1 MSELNY
7 VGKSVERED
16 SYGKV
21 MGRTKFICDMK
32 RTDMLYA
39 RLVLSEKAHSL
50 IEVDTSEAEK
60 AEGIVAVYT
69 YKDVPKIT
77 YNAHKWYPGAD
88 APEDQYILSDRARYM
103 GDHLALVV
111 GTSKQ
116 AVERGVSLV
125 RITYTE
131 LPVITG
137 IENAKKGFEIREGIS
152 NLAFHKTIE
161 CGNYEQAK
169 AQADLVIQTEGSTQ
183 KIHHAA
189 LEPHICLCEID
200 ETDTLVVY
208 SPCQVASQIQ
218 YHISMLLKLPYSRI
232 RVIKAVMGG
241 SFGGKGQTVV
251 EPACAY
257 AAFYLKKPV
266 MLYMDRSDA
275 ILATR
280 SRNAANMQVETAVT
294 KEGIIVGRK
303 IHCEIDGGAYYTNAA
318 AVAMALAKKLFRL
331 YRIPSQRCDVN
342 TYYTNTIPGGACRGY
357 GSPQAHAVTEIN
369 LDLIARELG
378 MDPCELRLKN
388 LVYPMDVDLT
398 GAPGLGNA
406 QIRKCV
412 EKGMKEFNW
421 KSRRESVKLK
431 NTVRYRYGTG
441 MACGVHGNGYKGV
454 YPDFTNVE
462 IMLYVDGSIV
472 VKISVHE
479 QGCGTITTLQQIAAE
494 ALKTDISKVRILEAD
509 TLSTPYDSAGTQASR
524 VTFVCGGAVKKAG
537 EKLLRKIKKACKV
550 LYQWENNCMEIKNG
564 LITSGGITKTF
575 GEVALDYE
583 KRCSKALSIFEEYES
598 PANPA
603 SYAVSFVEVRVDT
616 CTGQVDILDCL
627 AVHDIGRAVNR
638 MLAEGQI
645 EGGAHMSIGM
655 ALYENIDINESGV
668 VKSRNFSKYHLLNA
682 PDTPVIRTLLIE
694 EKEPKGPYGA
704 KSVGEIAAVTPAP
717 AILNAIN
724 DALGTSLS
732 HYPVTPEDIV
742 EVLHG

>member
-1 MSELNY
+1 
-7 VGKSVERED
+7 
-16 SYGKV
+16 
-21 MGRTKFICDMK
+21 
-32 RTDMLYA
+32 
-39 RLVLSEKAHSL
+39 
-50 IEVDTSEAEK
+50 
-60 AEGIVAVYT
+60 
-69 YKDVPKIT
+69 
-77 YNAHKWYPGAD
+77 
-88 APEDQYILSDRARYM
+88 
-103 GDHLALVV
+103 
-111 GTSKQ
+111 
-116 AVERGVSLV
+116 
-125 RITYTE
+125 
-131 LPVITG
+131 
-137 IENAKKGFEIREGIS
+137 
-152 NLAFHKTIE
+152 
-161 CGNYEQAK
+161 
-169 AQADLVIQTEGSTQ
+169 
-183 KIHHAA
+183 
-189 LEPHICLCEID
+189 
-200 ETDTLVVY
+200 
-208 SPCQVASQIQ
+208 
-218 YHISMLLKLPYSRI
+218 
-232 RVIKAVMGG
+232 
-241 SFGGKGQTVV
+241 
-251 EPACAY
+251 
-257 AAFYLKKPV
+257 
-266 MLYMDRSDA
+266 
-275 ILATR
+275 
-280 SRNAANMQVETAVT
+280 
-294 KEGIIVGRK
+294 
-303 IHCEIDGGAYYTNAA
+303 
-318 AVAMALAKKLFRL
+318 
-331 YRIPSQRCDVN
+331 
-342 TYYTNTIPGGACRGY
+342 
-357 GSPQAHAVTEIN
+357 
-369 LDLIARELG
+369 

-412 EKGMKEFNW
+412 EKGMEEFNW
-421 KSRRESVKLK
+421 KLRRESVKLK
-431 NTVRYRYGTG
+431 NSARYRYGTG
-441 MACGVHGNGYKGV
+441 MACGVHGNGYKGA

-472 VKISVHE
+472 VKISIHE

-494 ALKTDISKVRILEAD
+494 ALKADISKVRILEAD

-550 LYQWENNCMEIKNG
+550 LYQWENSSMEIKNG

-583 KRCSKALSIFEEYES
+583 KRCSKALCIFEEYES

-616 CTGQVDILDCL
+616 CTGQVDVLDCL

-655 ALYENIDINESGV
+655 ALYENIDIDECGV

-742 EVLHG
+742 QVLQV

>member
-21 MGRTKFICDMK
+21 MGSTKFICDMR
-32 RTDMLYA
+32 RTGMLYA

-50 IEVDTSEAEK
+50 IEIDTSKAEK

-77 YNAHKWYPGAD
+77 YNAHKWYPGAE

-116 AVERGVSLV
+116 AVERGVSLIQ
-125 RITYTE
+125 ITYTE

-137 IENAKKGFEIREGIS
+137 IENAKKGLEIREGIS

-183 KIHHAA
+183 KIHHSA
-189 LEPHICLCEID
+189 LEPHICLSEID

-218 YHISMLLKLPYSRI
+218 YHISMLLNLPYSRI
-232 RVIKAVMGG
+232 RVVKAVMGG
-241 SFGGKGQTVV
+241 SFGGKGQTVI

-257 AAFYLKKPV
+257 AAYRLKKPV
-266 MLYMDRSDA
+266 MLYMDRSDT

-303 IHCEIDGGAYYTNAA
+303 IYCDVDGGAYYTNAA
-318 AVAMALAKKLFRL
+318 AVAMALGKKLFRL
-331 YRIPSQRCDVN
+331 YRIPSQSCQVN

-412 EKGMKEFNW
+412 EKGMEEFNW
-421 KSRRESVKLK
+421 KLRRESVKLK
-431 NTVRYRYGTG
+431 NSARYRYGTG
-441 MACGVHGNGYKGV
+441 MACGVHGNGYKGA

-472 VKISVHE
+472 VKISIHE

-494 ALKTDISKVRILEAD
+494 ALKADISKVRILEAD

-550 LYQWENNCMEIKNG
+550 LYQWENSSMEIKNG

-583 KRCSKALSIFEEYES
+583 KRCSKALCIFEEYES

-616 CTGQVDILDCL
+616 CTGQVDVLDCL

-655 ALYENIDINESGV
+655 ALYENIDIDECGV

-742 EVLHG
+742 QVLQV